1 MYITNFV
8 CTYKLHDDEVQ
19 EDMYRMQILQA
30 FHLTSWDDDQINKET
45 DRLYDLCNKT
55 ERFSELLDK
64 LKKSTE
70 LQFIISIM
78 GENDNVVLFKCLF
91 RFELFD
97 LAHKYICNV
106 IENKP
111 YDKIFME
118 LLDIIK

>member
-97 LAHKYICNV
+97 IAHKYISNI

>member
-97 LAHKYICNV
+97 LAHKYISNI

>member
-30 FHLTSWDDDQINKET
+30 FQLTSWDDDQINKET

-97 LAHKYICNV
+97 LAHKYISNI

>member
-78 GENDNVVLFKCLF
+78 GENDNIVLFKCLF

-97 LAHKYICNV
+97 LAHKYISNI